1 MASLVDEET
10 FAKPVV
16 AAGSIQDSDTHGG
29 TSPKR
34 GRGLTKNTSKM
45 SLQAKRKSIQVPA
58 IILLAFT
65 VPASF
70 LYGISLIASVVI
82 ASPDACNDHESVT
95 STQLLDLIFIGQ
107 MSIVFLLFPFA
118 GWLSDTKLG
127 KYRAIYY
134 SIWLMWCGVGVVV
147 VSYILRRIQPCD
159 ADEPGLQ
166 AVHIIGKY
174 VAPIVCLILISM
186 GAAGYFP
193 NILAFIME
201 QLMESPSTLVRS
213 YIYWFSWAVFVGFFF
228 ADWITV
234 QLYIDVDINDIDEWV
249 YIPTLCCFA
258 YFSVV
263 LIVCFYFEKV
273 FMLSN
278 VKKDPYSM
286 VYRVV
291 CFAIKHNH
299 PINPSSLTFT
309 NDNVPSRLDFA
320 KEKYGGP
327 FKQEQVEDV
336 KTLFRIVVVF
346 FSLLPFFV
354 AYAGPVNQLVP
365 YIQHLSNSY
374 DNNVGILLIY
384 LSESSLTIVAI
395 PILELVLLP
404 LFPKLEFFIQKP
416 LRWIFAG
423 VVALALCN
431 ISLAVI
437 DGSAHAV
444 DNETFAC
451 FINNRSEALD
461 DFDYRWVVIPT
472 FFWAVCDLFITTSL
486 FTFICSQ
493 APYSMNGMLLGL
505 FMFMQGGF
513 RGIGNI
519 ITVGFD
525 WKNGKDNYVI
535 SCGFW
540 YWFTLSIF
548 SIIGCVVFFIAARSY
563 KSRSRW
569 EFDNYREII
578 ENIYERQLQETS
590 TYSFSY
596 IKVMGTDNIHS
607 ENQ

>member
-1 MASLVDEET
+1 MASLVGEEEAT
-10 FAKPVV
+10 TEPVV
-16 AAGSIQDSDTHGG
+16 ATGSIQDSDTHDT
-29 TSPKR
+29 TSLKR
-34 GRGLTKNTSKM
+34 AAHGLTKNTNI
-45 SLQAKRKSIQVPA
+45 SLQAKRKSIQVPV

-65 VPASF
+65 IPVSF

-82 ASPDACNDHESVT
+82 VSPDACNDQESVT
-95 STQLLDLIFIGQ
+95 SIQLLDAVFIGQ
-107 MSIVFLLFPFA
+107 MSIVYLLFPFA

-127 KYRAIYY
+127 KYKAIYY
-134 SIWLMWCGVGVVV
+134 SIWLMWYGVGVIV
-147 VSYILRRIQPCD
+147 VSYIFRRIQPCNT
-159 ADEPGLQ
+159 DEPVLQ
-166 AVHIIGKY
+166 AVYIIGKY
-174 VAPIVCLILISM
+174 IAPSVCLILISL

-201 QLMESPSTLVRS
+201 QLMDSPSTLVRS

-234 QLYIDVDINDIDEWV
+234 QLYIDITINDIDKWV

-258 YFSVV
+258 YFSGI

-278 VKKDPYSM
+278 VKKDPYIM
-286 VYRVV
+286 VYRILR
-291 CFAIKHNH
+291 FAIKHNH

-336 KTLFRIVVVF
+336 KTLFRIVIVF
-346 FSLLPFFV
+346 LSLLPFFV

-374 DNNVGILLIY
+374 TNNVGILLIY
-384 LSESSLTIVAI
+384 LSESSLTIVVI
-395 PILELVLLP
+395 PILELVMLP
-404 LFPKLEFFIQKP
+404 LFPKLEYFIQKP
-416 LRWIFAG
+416 LRWVFVG

-444 DNETFAC
+444 DNETFVC
-451 FINNRSEALD
+451 FINSRSEALD
-461 DFDYRWVVIPT
+461 NFDYRWVVIPIL
-472 FFWAVCDLFITTSL
+472 FWAICDLFITTSL

-519 ITVGFD
+519 ITIGFD
-525 WKNGKDNYVI
+525 VKNDYTL

-596 IKVMGTDNIHS
+596 LKVMGTDNIHS